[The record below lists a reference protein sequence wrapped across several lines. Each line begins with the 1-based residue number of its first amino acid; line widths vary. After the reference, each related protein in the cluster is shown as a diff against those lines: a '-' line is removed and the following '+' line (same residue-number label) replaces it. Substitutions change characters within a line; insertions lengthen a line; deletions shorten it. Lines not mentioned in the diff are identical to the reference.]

1 MLPPRPSGLPPSLF
15 LSSSDTRAST
25 GNHDPGMNSDQN
37 RESPAESANSRD
49 TWPVIDA
56 ATQVKLENQKA
67 EDGYYEQSVTHRPAS
82 ANKVSLLDIA
92 REQVDII
99 SEKMYLLPNEYLEE
113 LKGRLRGM
121 LEGNGGPQQ
130 RDELLFLQ
138 RLVQTRSD
146 LTANTLIKA
155 HRVQLEILVAI
166 NSGIQFFLHHSMNLS
181 QTCLIEVF
189 VYKRCRNIACQ
200 SQLPAEDCH
209 CEICTNR
216 KGFCS
221 LCMCVICNKFDFE
234 VNTCRWI
241 GCDSCAHWTHT
252 DCAIRDKQIGTGPSS
267 VNGLGSAEM
276 QFRCR
281 ACNRTSELFGWV
293 KDVFQ
298 QCAPT
303 WNGESLIR
311 ELTVVSKIF
320 RLSENTRGRQLFWK
334 SEELIE
340 KLKGGVAETTA
351 CRIILTFLQEL
362 EMDSS
367 RSSEAGNKERMIPP
381 QEACNR
387 IAAVVQEAV
396 QTMGVVADEKL
407 RMLKKA
413 RQALE
418 TCDHELEE
426 KAKEVS
432 ELKLERQRKR
442 LQIDELESIARLKEA
457 EADMFQLK
465 ADEARREADRLQR
478 IALAKSGKS
487 EEDYASSYLK
497 QRLSEAEAEKQF
509 LFEKIKLQD
518 QSSRSSQGN
527 DIGDTSQELYSKIQ
541 EILKSV

>member
-1 MLPPRPSGLPPSLF
+1 MLPPRPSGLPSSLF
-15 LSSSDTRAST
+15 LASSDARALT
-25 GNHDPGMNSDQN
+25 DNHDPRMNSDQN
-37 RESPAESANSRD
+37 RESPAESASSRD

-56 ATQVKLENQKA
+56 ATQVKLENQKV
-67 EDGYYEQSVTHRPAS
+67 EDGYYEQSVTRRSAS
-82 ANKVSLLDIA
+82 ANKFSLLDIA

-121 LEGNGGPQQ
+121 LEGNGGSQQ
-130 RDELLFLQ
+130 RDEFLFLQ
-138 RLVQTRSD
+138 RLVQRRSD
-146 LTANTLIKA
+146 LTAKTLVKA

-166 NSGIQFFLHHSMNLS
+166 NSGIQFFLHQSMNLS
-181 QTCLIEVF
+181 ETVLIEVF
-189 VYKRCRNIACQ
+189 AYKRCRNIACQ
-200 SQLPAEDCH
+200 SQLPAENCH

-252 DCAIRDKQIGTGPSS
+252 DCAIRDKQIGTGPSR

-303 WNGESLIR
+303 WDRESFLR

-340 KLKGGVAETTA
+340 KLKGGVEETTV
-351 CRIILTFLQEL
+351 CRIILSFLQEP
-362 EMDSS
+362 EMNLS
-367 RSSEAGNKERMIPP
+367 RSSEAGNNGRMTPP

-387 IAAVVQEAV
+387 IAEVVEEAM
-396 QTMGVVADEKL
+396 QTMEMVADEKL
-407 RMLKKA
+407 RMLKRA
-413 RQALE
+413 RQDLE
-418 TCDHELEE
+418 TCDNELEE
-426 KAKEVS
+426 KAKEVA

-497 QRLSEAEAEKQF
+497 QRLSEAEAEKKF

-518 QSSRSSQGN
+518 QGPRSSQGN
-527 DIGDTSQELYSKIQ
+527 DIDDTSKELYTKIQ

>member
-1 MLPPRPSGLPPSLF
+1 MLPPRPNGLPSSLF
-15 LSSSDTRAST
+15 LASSDARAST
-25 GNHDPGMNSDQN
+25 DIHDPRMNADQN
-37 RESPAESANSRD
+37 RESPAESASSRD

-67 EDGYYEQSVTHRPAS
+67 EDGYYEQSVIHRSAT

-99 SEKMYLLPNEYLEE
+99 SEKMYLLPIEYLED
-113 LKGRLRGM
+113 LKGRVRGM

-130 RDELLFLQ
+130 RDEFLFLQ
-138 RLVQTRSD
+138 RLVQGRSD
-146 LTANTLIKA
+146 LTEMSLIKA

-166 NSGIQFFLHHSMNLS
+166 NSGIQVFLHHSMNLS
-181 QTCLIEVF
+181 QTILIEVF

-221 LCMCVICNKFDFE
+221 LCMCIICNKFDFE

-252 DCAIRDKQIGTGPSS
+252 DCAIRDKQIGTGPSH
-267 VNGLGSAEM
+267 VNGLGSTEM
-276 QFRCR
+276 QFRY
-281 ACNRTSELFGWV
+281 
-293 KDVFQ
+293 VFQ

-303 WNGESLIR
+303 WDRESLVR

-320 RLSENTRGRQLFWK
+320 RLSENTRARQLFWK

-351 CRIILTFLQEL
+351 CRTILTFLQEL

-367 RSSEAGNKERMIPP
+367 KSYEAGNSGRIIPP
-381 QEACNR
+381 QQACNR
-387 IAAVVQEAV
+387 IAEVVQEAM
-396 QTMGVVADEKL
+396 QTMDTVADEKL
-407 RMLKKA
+407 RMLKRA

-426 KAKEVS
+426 KAKEVA
-432 ELKLERQRKR
+432 ELKLERQCRK
-442 LQIDELESIARLKEA
+442 LQIDELEGVARLKEA

-478 IALAKSGKS
+478 IALAKSRKS

-497 QRLSEAEAEKQF
+497 QRLSEAEAERQF
-509 LFEKIKLQD
+509 LFEKIKLKD
-518 QSSRSSQGN
+518 QGSRPSKGN
-527 DIGDTSQELYSKIQ
+527 DISDTSLELYTKIQ

>member
-1 MLPPRPSGLPPSLF
+1 
-15 LSSSDTRAST
+15 
-25 GNHDPGMNSDQN
+25 
-37 RESPAESANSRD
+37 
-49 TWPVIDA
+49 
-56 ATQVKLENQKA
+56 
-67 EDGYYEQSVTHRPAS
+67 
-82 ANKVSLLDIA
+82 
-92 REQVDII
+92 
-99 SEKMYLLPNEYLEE
+99 
-113 LKGRLRGM
+113 
-121 LEGNGGPQQ
+121 
-130 RDELLFLQ
+130 
-138 RLVQTRSD
+138 
-146 LTANTLIKA
+146 
-155 HRVQLEILVAI
+155 
-166 NSGIQFFLHHSMNLS
+166 
-181 QTCLIEVF
+181 
-189 VYKRCRNIACQ
+189 
-200 SQLPAEDCH
+200 
-209 CEICTNR
+209 
-216 KGFCS
+216 
-221 LCMCVICNKFDFE
+221 
-234 VNTCRWI
+234 
-241 GCDSCAHWTHT
+241 
-252 DCAIRDKQIGTGPSS
+252 
-267 VNGLGSAEM
+267 
-276 QFRCR
+276 
-281 ACNRTSELFGWV
+281 
-293 KDVFQ
+293 
-298 QCAPT
+298 
-303 WNGESLIR
+303 
-311 ELTVVSKIF
+311 
-320 RLSENTRGRQLFWK
+320 
-334 SEELIE
+334 
-340 KLKGGVAETTA
+340 
-351 CRIILTFLQEL
+351 
-362 EMDSS
+362 MDSS

-527 DIGDTSQELYSKIQ
+527 DIGDSSQELYSKIQ

>member
-1 MLPPRPSGLPPSLF
+1 MF
-15 LSSSDTRAST
+15 LGRTIL
-25 GNHDPGMNSDQN
+25 NI
-37 RESPAESANSRD
+37 
-49 TWPVIDA
+49 ID
-56 ATQVKLENQKA
+56 L
-67 EDGYYEQSVTHRPAS
+67 
-82 ANKVSLLDIA
+82 
-92 REQVDII
+92 
-99 SEKMYLLPNEYLEE
+99 
-113 LKGRLRGM
+113 
-121 LEGNGGPQQ
+121 
-130 RDELLFLQ
+130 
-138 RLVQTRSD
+138 
-146 LTANTLIKA
+146 
-155 HRVQLEILVAI
+155 
-166 NSGIQFFLHHSMNLS
+166 
-181 QTCLIEVF
+181 
-189 VYKRCRNIACQ
+189 
-200 SQLPAEDCH
+200 
-209 CEICTNR
+209 
-216 KGFCS
+216 
-221 LCMCVICNKFDFE
+221 
-234 VNTCRWI
+234 
-241 GCDSCAHWTHT
+241 CAHFY
-252 DCAIRDKQIGTGPSS
+252 
-267 VNGLGSAEM
+267 E
-276 QFRCR
+276 
-281 ACNRTSELFGWV
+281 
-293 KDVFQ
+293 
-298 QCAPT
+298 
-303 WNGESLIR
+303 
-311 ELTVVSKIF
+311 
-320 RLSENTRGRQLFWK
+320 
-334 SEELIE
+334 
-340 KLKGGVAETTA
+340 
-351 CRIILTFLQEL
+351 EL

-367 RSSEAGNKERMIPP
+367 RSLEAGNNGRMIPP

-396 QTMGVVADEKL
+396 QTMGIVADEKM

>member
-1 MLPPRPSGLPPSLF
+1 MLPPRPSGLPSSLF
-15 LSSSDTRAST
+15 LASSDARAST
-25 GNHDPGMNSDQN
+25 DNHDPRMNSDQN
-37 RESPAESANSRD
+37 RESPAESASSRD

-56 ATQVKLENQKA
+56 ATQVKLENQKV
-67 EDGYYEQSVTHRPAS
+67 EDGYYEQSVTRRSAS
-82 ANKVSLLDIA
+82 ANKLSLLDIA

-121 LEGNGGPQQ
+121 LQGDGGSQQ
-130 RDELLFLQ
+130 RDDFLFLQ
-138 RLVQTRSD
+138 RLVQSRSD
-146 LTANTLIKA
+146 LTAKTLIKA

-166 NSGIQFFLHHSMNLS
+166 NSGIQFFLHQSMNLS
-181 QTCLIEVF
+181 QTVLIEVF
-189 VYKRCRNIACQ
+189 AYKRCRNIACQ
-200 SQLPAEDCH
+200 SQLPAENCH

-221 LCMCVICNKFDFE
+221 LCMCVICNRFDFE
-234 VNTCRWI
+234 VNTCQWI

-252 DCAIRDKQIGTGPSS
+252 DCAIRDKHIGTGPSR

-303 WNGESLIR
+303 WDRESFLR

-340 KLKGGVAETTA
+340 KLKGGVEETTV
-351 CRIILTFLQEL
+351 CRIILSFLQEL
-362 EMDSS
+362 EMNLS
-367 RSSEAGNKERMIPP
+367 RSSEAGNNGRMTPP
-381 QEACNR
+381 EEACNR
-387 IAAVVQEAV
+387 IAEVVQEAM
-396 QTMGVVADEKL
+396 QTMEMVADEKL
-407 RMLKKA
+407 RMLKRA
-413 RQALE
+413 RQDLE
-418 TCDHELEE
+418 TCDNELEE
-426 KAKEVS
+426 KAKEVA
-432 ELKLERQRKR
+432 ELKVERQRKR
-442 LQIDELESIARLKEA
+442 LQIDELDSIARLKEA

-465 ADEARREADRLQR
+465 AHEARREADRLQR

-497 QRLSEAEAEKQF
+497 QRLSEAEAEKKF

-518 QSSRSSQGN
+518 QGPRSSQGN
-527 DIGDTSQELYSKIQ
+527 DIGDTSKELYTKIQ